1 MAMSGFC
8 LCASTFAADDV
19 SEPHASPG
27 PAEIEVRM
35 RGALSVASKEVVTD
49 DARKSD
55 EPADARLLSATVM
68 AGGRP
73 IELDWNHSDRIRDE
87 LYYWRVIRHGDLR
100 LVHATV
106 TGRLEFRPDPAGT
119 NSDDL
124 LGSKGHPV
132 VVVRSLFVQLVDGA
146 GKPRGPQP
154 RTKGVIASDE
164 EWKRAA
170 KGSQP
175 F

>member
-1 MAMSGFC
+1 
-8 LCASTFAADDV
+8 
-19 SEPHASPG
+19 
-27 PAEIEVRM
+27 M
-35 RGALSVASKEVVTD
+35 RGALSVASTDVVTD
-49 DARKSD
+49 DAHPSD
-55 EPADARLLSATVM
+55 EPAQSRLVSATVT

-73 IELDWNHSDRIRDE
+73 IELDWKHSNRIRDE
-87 LYYWRVIRHGDLR
+87 LYYWRVIRHGDFR

-106 TGRLEFRPDPAGT
+106 TGRLEFRPDPDGA

-124 LGSKGHPV
+124 PGLQRHPV

-164 EWKRAA
+164 EWKRAVRS
-170 KGSQP
+170 SQP
-175 F
+175 L